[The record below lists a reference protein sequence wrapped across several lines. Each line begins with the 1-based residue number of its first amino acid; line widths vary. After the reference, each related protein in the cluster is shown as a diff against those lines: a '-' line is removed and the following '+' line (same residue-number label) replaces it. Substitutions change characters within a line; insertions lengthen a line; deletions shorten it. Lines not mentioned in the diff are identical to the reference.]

1 MADIK
6 FSQFTNQTDYI
17 NVDEVV
23 GYNGATNVRI
33 TPGDLISSYLLD
45 TGVVGFNNSIKL
57 GTVGSTVSIQAGFN
71 GTQDLFFSNSGAT
84 NYFRNVGFTQSGDF
98 VVQSIGLGDT
108 LRLNNDPADPN
119 VGQLELGKY
128 GVGTFTTGT
137 PVYNLGVDASGI
149 IKETSLISETITGT
163 VVSGEIPYASAAN
176 VLSSSNQLTFDPTGT
191 LELFEDVI
199 FTKNNASSTGSPN
212 TVTSMS
218 VGTGAAATKGAI
230 EVEGFINYDLGANF
244 NYFLEGAANTEWLYF
259 AGVGG
264 FDISYYG
271 EGRFLGSGIHIF
283 SDERIKKDISVSDS
297 KEDLETI
304 SKIEISNYKHINQ
317 AHGDRVHKKVIAQ
330 QVIKHYPEAVSISK
344 DVVPC
349 IYEKSTIEDGIIK
362 INVDSCGSDTCC
374 KLDDKIKL
382 IYPDGSKEL
391 VNIIESDGDSIKV
404 GSDKSGEV
412 FVYGKEVDDYHSVDY
427 DALAMLNISATQE
440 LYKIIKELK
449 QEIKQ
454 LKQNNN

>member
-6 FSQFTNQTDYI
+6 FSAFTAEANPAAVDFIVGYAGGSNVRISPSDLNSGGVTSVALTMPAAFSVAGSPVTGAGTFAVTGSGAVTDYI
-17 NVDEVV
+17 D
-23 GYNGATNVRI
+23 GTGALQVF
-33 TPGDLISSYLLD
+33 P
-45 TGVVGFNNSIKL
+45 
-57 GTVGSTVSIQAGFN
+57 
-71 GTQDLFFSNSGAT
+71 
-84 NYFRNVGFTQSGDF
+84 
-98 VVQSIGLGDT
+98 
-108 LRLNNDPADPN
+108 
-119 VGQLELGKY
+119 
-128 GVGTFTTGT
+128 
-137 PVYNLGVDASGI
+137 
-149 IKETSLISETITGT
+149 TSLITGT
-163 VVSGEIPYASAAN
+163 VTAGEIAYASAAN
-176 VLSSSNQLTFDPTGT
+176 VLSSSNQFTFDLAGGT

-199 FTKNNASSTGSPN
+199 FTDNGASSTGSPN

-218 VGTGAAATKGAI
+218 IGTGAAATKGAI

-244 NYFLEGAANTEWLYF
+244 NYFLEGAANTQWLYF
-259 AGVGG
+259 TGTGG

-304 SKIEISNYKHINQ
+304 SKIEISNYKHVNQ

-330 QVIKHYPEAVSISK
+330 QVIKHYPEAVSLSK

-404 GSDKSGEV
+404 DSDKSGEV

>member
-6 FSQFTNQTDYI
+6 FSQFTNQTDYT
-17 NVDEVV
+17 NVTDIV
-23 GYNGATNVRI
+23 GYDGASNVRI
-33 TPGDLISSYLLD
+33 TPSNFISSWNEQQD
-45 TGVVGFNNSIKL
+45 TI
-57 GTVGSTVSIQAGFN
+57 A
-71 GTQDLFFSNSGAT
+71 FS
-84 NYFRNVGFTQSGDF
+84 
-98 VVQSIGLGDT
+98 
-108 LRLNNDPADPN
+108 
-119 VGQLELGKY
+119 
-128 GVGTFTTGT
+128 TTGT
-137 PVYNLGVDASGI
+137 GSTTSIDVGKITNSTTDFNISASNSTSVTASYKINSEIAVGKSSNGWFLCDGQIQTTDGTLGGFEPTTISTND
-149 IKETSLISETITGT
+149 SLSFG
-163 VVSGEIPYASAAN
+163 GASAP
-176 VLSSSNQLTFDPTGT
+176 LSQLIISPDPTAGEVKIQMNTEEFAKRNASNAPTNPGQFTIGSDSEIAWTDSVGT
-191 LELFEDVI
+191 LTLLEDVV
-199 FTKNNASSTGSPN
+199 FTKNGASSTGSPN
-212 TVTSMS
+212 SLTSIS

-230 EVEGFINYDLGANF
+230 EVEGFINYDIGANF
-244 NYFLEGAANTEWLYF
+244 NYFLEGAANTQWLYF
-259 AGVGG
+259 TGTGG

-304 SKIEISNYKHINQ
+304 SKIEISNYKHVNQ

-330 QVIKHYPEAVSISK
+330 QVIKHYPEAVSLSK

-404 GSDKSGEV
+404 DSDKSGEV

-449 QEIKQ
+449 QEIKE
-454 LKQNNN
+454 LKK

>member
-6 FSQFTNQTDYI
+6 FSAFTAEANPAAVDFIVGYAGGNNVRISPSDLNSGGVTSVALTMPAAFSIAGSPVTGAGTFAVTGSGAVTDYI
-17 NVDEVV
+17 D
-23 GYNGATNVRI
+23 GTGALQVF
-33 TPGDLISSYLLD
+33 P
-45 TGVVGFNNSIKL
+45 
-57 GTVGSTVSIQAGFN
+57 
-71 GTQDLFFSNSGAT
+71 
-84 NYFRNVGFTQSGDF
+84 
-98 VVQSIGLGDT
+98 
-108 LRLNNDPADPN
+108 
-119 VGQLELGKY
+119 
-128 GVGTFTTGT
+128 
-137 PVYNLGVDASGI
+137 
-149 IKETSLISETITGT
+149 TSLITGT
-163 VVSGEIPYASAAN
+163 VTSGEIPYASGAN
-176 VLSSSNQLTFDPTGT
+176 VLSSSNQFTFDLAGGI

-199 FTKNNASSTGSPN
+199 FTQNNASSTGLPN

-218 VGTGAAATKGAI
+218 IGTGAAATKGAI

-259 AGVGG
+259 TGTGG

-404 GSDKSGEV
+404 DSDKSGEV

-454 LKQNNN
+454 LKQNN

>member
-6 FSQFTNQTDYI
+6 FSQFTNQTDYT
-17 NVDEVV
+17 NVTDIV
-23 GYNGATNVRI
+23 GYDGASNVRI
-33 TPGDLISSYLLD
+33 TPSNFISSWNEQQSTIAFSS
-45 TGVVGFNNSIKL
+45 TG
-57 GTVGSTVSIQAGFN
+57 A
-71 GTQDLFFSNSGAT
+71 GAT
-84 NYFRNVGFTQSGDF
+84 TTIDIGKVGNTSTGIDLKTGTTGAYQINGSDAISFDGSVYNVADGQIELEPFPGANETRLKNDALN
-98 VVQSIGLGDT
+98 LGDGT
-108 LRLNNDPADPN
+108 SIAHEFNINAFNSQTINLANEIFVKKLNAGADA
-119 VGQLELGKY
+119 
-128 GVGTFTTGT
+128 
-137 PVYNLGVDASGI
+137 NLFQIGSD
-149 IKETSLISETITGT
+149 KEITW
-163 VVSGEIPYASAAN
+163 
-176 VLSSSNQLTFDPTGT
+176 LDSSGT
-191 LELFEDVI
+191 LTLFEDII
-199 FTKNNASSTGSPN
+199 FTKNGASSTGLPN
-212 TVTSMS
+212 TVSSMS
-218 VGTGAAATKGAI
+218 VGTGGAATKAAI
-230 EVEGFINYDLGANF
+230 EVEGFINYDIGVSF
-244 NYFLEGAANTEWLYF
+244 DYFLFTGAGGPFLNF

-317 AHGDRVHKKVIAQ
+317 AHGDKVHKKVIAQ

-349 IYEKSTIEDGIIK
+349 IYEKSSIKDGIIK
-362 INVDSCGSDTCC
+362 ISVDSCGSDTCC

-404 GSDKSGEV
+404 DSDKSGEV

>member
-33 TPGDLISSYLLD
+33 TPSDLISSYLLD
-45 TGVVGFNNSIKL
+45 TSLVGFNNSIKL
-57 GTVGSTVSIQAGFN
+57 GTVGAGCSIQAGFN
-71 GTQDLFFSNSGAT
+71 GTQDLLFSNGGVT
-84 NYFRNVGFTQSGDF
+84 NYFRNVAFTQSGDF
-98 VVQSIGLGDT
+98 VVQSIGSGDT
-108 LRLNNDPADPN
+108 LRLNSDPTNPN
-119 VGQLELGKY
+119 VGQLELSKY

-163 VVSGEIPYASAAN
+163 VASGEIPFATGAN
-176 VLSSSNQLTFDPTGT
+176 VLSSSNQFTFDLAGGI

-218 VGTGAAATKGAI
+218 IGTGAAATKGAI

-259 AGVGG
+259 TGVGG

-304 SKIEISNYKHINQ
+304 SKIEISNYKHVNQ

-404 GSDKSGEV
+404 DSDKSGEV

-449 QEIKQ
+449 QEIKL
-454 LKQNNN
+454 LKQ

>member
-1 MADIK
+1 M
-6 FSQFTNQTDYI
+6 
-17 NVDEVV
+17 
-23 GYNGATNVRI
+23 
-33 TPGDLISSYLLD
+33 
-45 TGVVGFNNSIKL
+45 SIC
-57 GTVGSTVSIQAGFN
+57 
-71 GTQDLFFSNSGAT
+71 
-84 NYFRNVGFTQSGDF
+84 
-98 VVQSIGLGDT
+98 
-108 LRLNNDPADPN
+108 
-119 VGQLELGKY
+119 
-128 GVGTFTTGT
+128 
-137 PVYNLGVDASGI
+137 
-149 IKETSLISETITGT
+149 
-163 VVSGEIPYASAAN
+163 
-176 VLSSSNQLTFDPTGT
+176 
-191 LELFEDVI
+191 
-199 FTKNNASSTGSPN
+199 
-212 TVTSMS
+212 
-218 VGTGAAATKGAI
+218 TGAAATKGAI

-259 AGVGG
+259 TGTGG

-404 GSDKSGEV
+404 DSDKSGEV